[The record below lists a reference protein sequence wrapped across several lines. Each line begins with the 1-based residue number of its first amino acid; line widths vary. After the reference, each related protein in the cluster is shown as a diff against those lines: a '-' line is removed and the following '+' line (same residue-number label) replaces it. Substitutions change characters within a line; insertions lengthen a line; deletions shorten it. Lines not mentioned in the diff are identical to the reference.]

1 MLIIVTPL
9 KDFFSPNLHFNKH
22 KILSLYLKD
31 IYAITWAEKTVT
43 VFDFFNFC
51 MINTVAACS
60 LANLPSLSPTNILSH
75 QQIYFLTLSLTLS
88 QVSINCLSIR
98 QKVNCHWF
106 ALNCWI
112 LSEKLKFL
120 FQHGFGR
127 VWWWVSWTVFYF
139 TKLCFTIWTIL
150 HLRSL

>member
-22 KILSLYLKD
+22 KILALYLKD

-51 MINTVAACS
+51 MINTVACS
-60 LANLPSLSPTNILSH
+60 LGNLPSLSPTNILSH

-112 LSEKLKFL
+112 LSEKLQFL
-120 FQHGFGR
+120 YQHGFGR
-127 VWWWVSWTVFYF
+127 VWWWVSLPIFYKNNFVFYCLNHF
-139 TKLCFTIWTIL
+139 ASSNL
-150 HLRSL
+150 